1 MDGSYLIENSDVDAP
16 VPRIKLFHGYGSHAA
31 CLDKLPIRNS
41 YVKLPEAY
49 FISLTR
55 IQLTL
60 SVDVPILNQSLL
72 SGGIGGQNLQETHSF
87 YQ

>member
-1 MDGSYLIENSDVDAP
+1 MAI
-16 VPRIKLFHGYGSHAA
+16 FH
-31 CLDKLPIRNS
+31 S

-72 SGGIGGQNLQETHSF
+72 SGGIGGQNLQETIAFTSESWF
-87 YQ
+87 GDGRLAMIFTFLSAFAVVMI